1 MMTVCPTDVSSGV
14 VTTPGIAVTAP
25 GMPAAIASEVL
36 MVTVPIMCD
45 DMK

>member
-14 VTTPGIAVTAP
+14 VTAP